1 MAWQS
6 DGTGRDDKGQR
17 DDATTNQT
25 YKRTDE
31 RSNKA
36 GATGGDNAARG
47 EDVTRG
53 DGAADDFFVCLVGGG
68 RLCRSTF
75 HVGIIDKPTYEYR
88 LIVAR
93 PCRKITT
100 YKKVYYQHTR
110 KHVAEIG
117 LSGQKLVTL
126 LLVADMS
133 PTLPAKAV
141 RSDVIE
147 GKSEGEHV

>member
-1 MAWQS
+1 MLMLENH
-6 DGTGRDDKGQR
+6 DT
-17 DDATTNQT
+17 
-25 YKRTDE
+25 
-31 RSNKA
+31 
-36 GATGGDNAARG
+36 
-47 EDVTRG
+47 
-53 DGAADDFFVCLVGGG
+53 
-68 RLCRSTF
+68 
-75 HVGIIDKPTYEYR
+75 
-88 LIVAR
+88 
-93 PCRKITT
+93 
-100 YKKVYYQHTR
+100 KVYQHTR